1 MYLRM
6 HPLFVEVSLEDL
18 DKASDLLHLGFFQPG
33 RCVLA
38 PEAISSRE
46 CTSCAGSMQGGGGAN
61 TMLQQWCLPRV
72 VSCVDRAWARGRK
85 HDLDERRCG

>member
-38 PEAISSRE
+38 PEASCSRG
-46 CTSCAGSMQGGGGAN
+46 CTSSAGLMRGEGGVNA
-61 TMLQQWCLPRV
+61 MLQQ
-72 VSCVDRAWARGRK
+72 
-85 HDLDERRCG
+85 